1 MNAPLAQSVEQWT
14 VNPCVAGSNPA
25 GGVKVEES
33 YFDKVP
39 LFILKRRLFKS
50 GLKSSLRRAGARK
63 KQAKT
68 GPEGKP
74 SRGRRTKLLFSKGSF
89 LFLNM

>member
-1 MNAPLAQSVEQWT
+1 MQKIHADILTQNKKKCKILSHRTNKKVQVNVKNAPLAQSVEQWT

-39 LFILKRRLFKS
+39 
-50 GLKSSLRRAGARK
+50 
-63 KQAKT
+63 
-68 GPEGKP
+68 
-74 SRGRRTKLLFSKGSF
+74 F
-89 LFLNM
+89 LF